1 MTKQL
6 IDGLRT
12 AADWIESGKVD
23 YDWSLFSSCNCG
35 ILAQA
40 ITKLSKENIFEQI
53 WSMPN
58 SEEDLLGGWG
68 DKVNYCTQTGL
79 PLPFVVTTLINA
91 GMKPIDFDKLEWL
104 NIPVNKRNIE
114 EGVQQDPNYVIFY
127 MRTWADYLVN
137 QI

>member
-6 IDGLRT
+6 IEGLRT
-12 AADWIESGKVD
+12 AADWIESDKVD

-53 WSMPN
+53 CSMPN

-68 DKVNYCTQTGL
+68 DKINYCTQTGL
-79 PLPFVVTTLINA
+79 PLPFVITTLINA
-91 GMKPIDFDKLEWL
+91 GMKPIEFDKLEWL
-104 NIPVNKRNIE
+104 NLPVNKRNIE
-114 EGVQQDPNYVIFY
+114 EGIQQDPNYVISY